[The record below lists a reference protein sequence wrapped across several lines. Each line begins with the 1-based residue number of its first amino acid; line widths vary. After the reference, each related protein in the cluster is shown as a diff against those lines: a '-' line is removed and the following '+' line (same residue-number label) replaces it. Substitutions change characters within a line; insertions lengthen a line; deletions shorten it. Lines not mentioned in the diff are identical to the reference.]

1 MATGALKPLEA
12 FLPAYEFS
20 ERHSIR
26 VAAPPARIDAAVRT
40 VAAEDMPLVRFLF
53 RLRALG
59 GRTPARKPFVEHARC
74 LDDAAAEGIVL
85 GLTGDF
91 WKPRGNRSGT
101 SCEAVVDFRI
111 VGGTLSTETRVHVED
126 PAARRKFAR
135 YWRVIRPFSGMTRI
149 LFLREVR
156 RRAEA

>member
-1 MATGALKPLEA
+1 VAEGALKPLDA

-26 VAAPPARIDAAVRT
+26 VAAPPDRVDAAIRT
-40 VAAEDMPLVRFLF
+40 VAVEDIPLAHALF

-59 GRTPARKPFVEHARC
+59 RRVPARRPLIEHGRR
-74 LDDAAAEGIVL
+74 LDDVPREGVVIGVS
-85 GLTGDF
+85 GDF
-91 WKPRGNRSGT
+91 WRLRGSRGG

-111 VGGTLSTETRVHVED
+111 GGGAVSTETRVHVED
-126 PAARRKFAR
+126 PVARRKFAR
-135 YWRVIRPFSGMTRI
+135 YWRVIRPFSGLTRI